1 MREGVVYYGHLLLMM
16 MRGVKRNEGVVE
28 VVERIEVV
36 NGRLDGSSGM

>member
-1 MREGVVYYGHLLLMM
+1 MREGVVYYGHLLLM

-36 NGRLDGSSGM
+36 NGRLHGSSGM